1 MFKRK
6 EKKVTVVWLGHNSR
20 MTKLLKTP
28 TTKDIE
34 ILELKFSFILHV
46 AVNLPEVL
54 LKLKE
59 LVCLH
64 MICKLANTEASCYYN
79 LTE

>member
-1 MFKRK
+1 
-6 EKKVTVVWLGHNSR
+6 

-28 TTKDIE
+28 RTKDIE

-59 LVCLH
+59 LVWMN
-64 MICKLANTEASCYYN
+64 MISKLANTEASCYYN